1 MLPDNFSENRYPAV
15 RFTKS
20 WSKTRSPRR
29 QGVSEGRSGTGSTSA
44 PTVLRMILGRRLQ
57 ERRVEAGASLED
69 AARALR
75 VKSLTIRRLEKAEV
89 ALKPLYV
96 EKLLET
102 YGAGRQE
109 IEEFVALAER
119 ANEPGWWHTYRDVL
133 PGWFSAYVSLESG
146 ARTLRTYEPQ
156 YVTGLLQTPR
166 YARAVLSGGFP
177 HDGDDGLRRRVDL
190 RLRRQSLL
198 DRAGAPTLWVVMEE
212 AVLHRSVGGPE
223 VMREQIDRLLEVSE
237 LEHVSVDVVPFG
249 AGAHAGACAPFT
261 YFRFEEPELPDIVYT
276 EFLSGGVY
284 LDQRADVAAHL
295 EAHNRMSLLTSDAD
309 SRALLNRMRKE
320 YS

>member
-1 MLPDNFSENRYPAV
+1 M
-15 RFTKS
+15 
-20 WSKTRSPRR
+20 
-29 QGVSEGRSGTGSTSA
+29 SEGRTGTGGTSA

-57 ERRVEAGASLED
+57 DRRQGAGASLED

-75 VKSLTIRRLEKAEV
+75 VTSLTIRRLEKAEV

-102 YGAGRQE
+102 YGADRQE
-109 IEEFVALAER
+109 IDEFVELAER

-133 PGWFSAYVSLESG
+133 PNWFSAYVSLETG
-146 ARTLRTYEPQ
+146 ARTLRTYEPH
-156 YVTGLLQTPR
+156 YVTGLLQTHA
-166 YARAVLSGGFP
+166 YARGVLRGGFP
-177 HDGDDGLRRRVDL
+177 QDADEDLTRRVDL

-198 DRAGAPTLWVVMEE
+198 DRSDAPTLWVVMEE
-212 AVLHRSVGGPE
+212 AVLHRVVGGPE
-223 VMREQIDRLLEVSE
+223 VMREQIERLLEVSE
-237 LEHVSVDVVPFG
+237 LDHVSVDVVPFT
-249 AGAHAGACAPFT
+249 AGAHVGACAPFT

-276 EFLSGGVY
+276 EVLSGAMY
-284 LDQRADVAAHL
+284 LDQRSDVSAHL

>member
-1 MLPDNFSENRYPAV
+1 MN
-15 RFTKS
+15 
-20 WSKTRSPRR
+20 
-29 QGVSEGRSGTGSTSA
+29 EGRSSAAGTSSA

-57 ERRVEAGASLED
+57 ERRQGAGVSLDD

-75 VKSLTIRRLEKAEV
+75 VTSLTIRRLEKAEV

-102 YGAGRQE
+102 YGADRQE
-109 IEEFVALAER
+109 IDEFVAYAER

-133 PGWFSAYVSLESG
+133 PTWFSAYVSLETG
-146 ARTLRTYEPQ
+146 AKTLRAYEPH
-156 YVTGLLQTPR
+156 YVTGLLQTRR
-166 YARAVLSGGFP
+166 YARGVLGGGFP
-177 HDGDDGLRRRVDL
+177 NDGDEELERRVDL

-198 DRAGAPTLWVVMEE
+198 ERPDAPTLWVVLEE
-212 AVLHRSVGGPE
+212 AVLHRVVGGPE

-237 LEHVSVDVVPFG
+237 LDHVSVDVVPFT
-249 AGAHAGACAPFT
+249 AGAHVGACAPYT
-261 YFRFEEPELPDIVYT
+261 YFRFEEPELPDVVYT
-276 EFLSGGVY
+276 ELLTGAVY
-284 LDQRADVAAHL
+284 LDQRSDVVAHL
-295 EAHNRMSLLTSDAD
+295 EAHNRMSLLTSDAH